1 MLVDIIGKN
10 GFEPTEAIQD
20 YANKKLEKVLKYL
33 NEEASELRM
42 VLKVYPNYHK
52 AELTL
57 LGLKR
62 TIRAEEKGVDMY
74 AAIDLVI
81 DIFLKQ
87 VKAFQDKKQ
96 RHLKRTDMPQMPTED
111 LEKDILANHLIRNK
125 KIILKPMKVSDA
137 IDHMESL
144 GHDFFVFLDEDS
156 HEAHVVYKR
165 EDGNFAVIETKV

>member
-1 MLVDIIGKN
+1 MLIDIIGKN
-10 GFEPTEAIQD
+10 GFEPTVAITE
-20 YANKKLEKVLKYL
+20 YAHKKLEKVTKYL
-33 NEEASELRM
+33 DEEASELRM
-42 VLKVYPNYHK
+42 VLKVYPSYHK

-87 VKAFQDKKQ
+87 IKAFQDKKQ
-96 RHLKRTDMPQMPTED
+96 RHPKRQDVLQLPTDE
-111 LEKDILANHLIRNK
+111 LEKDVLANQLIRNK
-125 KIILKPMKVSDA
+125 KIILKPMKVSEA
-137 IDHMESL
+137 IEHMESL
-144 GHDFFVFLDEDS
+144 GHDFFVFLDEAT
-156 HEAHVVYKR
+156 HQAHVVYKR